1 MNEKLYN
8 ELAPYYDLFKFNDYK
23 KQSNFVLNIIENSF
37 APNKEKKIKALD
49 LACGTGEQIKIL
61 GKKINFDGLDIN
73 EGMLKMARKKNP
85 KANIFK
91 GDLNKLELKKSQ
103 YDLIICLSSSLQYI
117 LAPKTLEDSLKR
129 IYLSLKP
136 NGIFIFDLAYCKDN
150 WIEGYVGIKTVTN
163 GSLRMAE
170 IFKSRSNHNFSF
182 YNPIYL
188 VKNKG
193 KVDFFIDKHKIYL
206 YSIDE
211 VKKIAANIF
220 RKVDVYANYSENIF
234 KFKKNQTPIF
244 ILRK

>member
-85 KANIFK
+85 KANVFK

-136 NGIFIFDLAYCKDN
+136 KGIFIFDLAYCKDN
-150 WIEGYVGIKTVTN
+150 WIEGYVGVKTVVD
-163 GSLRMAE
+163 GDLQIAE
-170 IFKSRSNHNFSF
+170 IFKSQSNDNISI

-188 VKNKG
+188 IKNKG
-193 KVDFFIDKHKIYL
+193 KLDFFIDNHEIYL
-206 YSIDE
+206 YTVREI
-211 VKKIAANIF
+211 KNITTNIF
-220 RKVDVYANYSENIF
+220 RSVKIYADYSEKLF